1 MLSKKSSQNKMVN
14 MWGDGYI
21 NQLDEVFF
29 TMYMYSISSWGTLKV
44 CSNLNSV
51 KVETLQKPT

>member
-21 NQLDEVFF
+21 NQLDEGSFF
-29 TMYMYSISSWGTLKV
+29 HNVYV
-44 CSNLNSV
+44 
-51 KVETLQKPT
+51 